1 MQCAPSGRGLMLAGV
16 ILTLVGLGIV
26 MVRTLQI
33 PGYWIPLGVGV
44 ALMLAGAVLRGR
56 SGGT

>member
-1 MQCAPSGRGLMLAGV
+1 MPCAHSGRGLMLAGL
-16 ILTLVGLGIV
+16 ILSLIGLGIV

-44 ALMLAGAVLRGR
+44 AMMLFGAVRRGHP
-56 SGGT
+56 GGT

>member
-1 MQCAPSGRGLMLAGV
+1 MQRAPLGRGLMLAGL
-16 ILTLVGLGIV
+16 ILSLIGLGIV

-44 ALMLAGAVLRGR
+44 ALMLAGAVWRGH